1 MWYYRIH
8 GSARV
13 GDQLLQQNSTRSS
26 LQSSMLAQATRS
38 LLRCGARPATA
49 ARALCS
55 APEFAVERLS
65 GTHEGVAVFTM
76 NRPASKNAL
85 GRLMMDQFRAALDGV
100 RFDPTVRVVV
110 VQSTVERVFCAG
122 ADLKERLTMEPP
134 EVAAFVHGLRSAF
147 TGLEQLPMPTIA
159 AIEGAALGGGLEL
172 ALACDFRVCG
182 EAALIGLPETSLAI
196 IPGAGGT
203 QRLPRLIGAA
213 KAKELI
219 FTARRL
225 TAAEA
230 LDYGIA
236 TNVVP
241 QGAALDNALDLAA
254 KMLPNGPVALRMAK
268 RAVAAG
274 MQADVATAMQIE
286 EACYAQTIPT
296 QDRLEGLTA
305 FREKR
310 KPVYKGE

>member
-1 MWYYRIH
+1 MYTASAAVWLVRAYVVLQDTL
-8 GSARV
+8 ARV

-55 APEFAVERLS
+55 APEFGVERLS
-65 GTHEGVAVFTM
+65 GEHEGVAVFTM

-85 GRLMMDQFRAALDGV
+85 GRLMMDQFRAALDDV

-203 QRLPRLIGAA
+203 QRVMRFLPFL
-213 KAKELI
+213 
-219 FTARRL
+219 
-225 TAAEA
+225 
-230 LDYGIA
+230 
-236 TNVVP
+236 
-241 QGAALDNALDLAA
+241 
-254 KMLPNGPVALRMAK
+254 K
-268 RAVAAG
+268 RG
-274 MQADVATAMQIE
+274 FSPLSSQSI
-286 EACYAQTIPT
+286 ACYPT
-296 QDRLEGLTA
+296 FDSLTKA
-305 FREKR
+305 STNLGQSHF
-310 KPVYKGE
+310 